1 MIKNPLTCLD
11 RYDPSGARAPVWE
24 GDTLYNESVL
34 LVEDAD
40 GRAQAPLL
48 YPPEEILSVRDYTLK
63 TTYAPGRDWSV
74 SDGQIC
80 RVPGSPLPCF
90 PYEEF
95 YCLNN
100 PPADSVMNYAF
111 GRHILVGP
119 GHVFQPRVVNVTYTH
134 KGAWRWQKPA
144 FKGDR
149 LPRTL
154 EKLRRG
160 QPLTF
165 VFYGDS
171 VVSGDEVT
179 SFLNLEP
186 HTPIWSEMFCRRLEE
201 AYGSPIRLVDTAVGG
216 TRMEWGL
223 EHLQTEVADYHPD
236 LAVIGFGNNDRF
248 SPAEYKEKLAAMVAD
263 LRCTCPDTEVIL
275 MDPLTPNRFIAR
287 GDDGYMWN
295 VFQPYYAQKN
305 LELEQEISGA
315 AALEINRPH
324 LQLQEIKRFH
334 DMTANNINHPN
345 DWFYRVVAQI
355 ASRLLIPG

>member
-1 MIKNPLTCLD
+1 M
-11 RYDPSGARAPVWE
+11 
-24 GDTLYNESVL
+24 
-34 LVEDAD
+34 
-40 GRAQAPLL
+40 
-48 YPPEEILSVRDYTLK
+48 
-63 TTYAPGRDWSV
+63 
-74 SDGQIC
+74 
-80 RVPGSPLPCF
+80 
-90 PYEEF
+90 
-95 YCLNN
+95 
-100 PPADSVMNYAF
+100 
-111 GRHILVGP
+111 
-119 GHVFQPRVVNVTYTH
+119 
-134 KGAWRWQKPA
+134 
-144 FKGDR
+144 
-149 LPRTL
+149 
-154 EKLRRG
+154 
-160 QPLTF
+160 
-165 VFYGDS
+165 
-171 VVSGDEVT
+171 
-179 SFLNLEP
+179 
-186 HTPIWSEMFCRRLEE
+186 
-201 AYGSPIRLVDTAVGG
+201 GG

-263 LRCTCPDTEVIL
+263 LRRTCPDTEVIL